1 MQINLQNVG
10 IVKDSTITID
20 GLSVITGKNNSG
32 KTTVGK
38 TLYSI
43 LDAVSNLQQKANN
56 DKFFYRLNKVFK
68 DQFVSLTSYQAV
80 EELIVACDA

>member
-20 GLSVITGKNNSG
+20 GLSVITCKNNSG

-56 DKFFYRLNKVFK
+56 DKFFYIKRQIEKVESTFE
-68 DQFVSLTSYQAV
+68 DIL
-80 EELIVACDA
+80 